1 MIPVGDRPVENL
13 IADVLF
19 LQLLLYGIRVVDD
32 RLPQKAVHMV
42 AGEILKVGCLLGLG
56 QGAVKHENGIS
67 PVFCTRNDPLEKG

>member
-32 RLPQKAVHMV
+32 RLPKRPSMQV
-42 AGEILKVGCLLGLG
+42 AGEIPGKLDASWDWDRALSNTR
-56 QGAVKHENGIS
+56 NGIS
-67 PVFCTRNDPLEKG
+67 PGLLHPQ